1 MKGVINECDTN
12 RINHREDGFNVEN
25 PSKVKG
31 KKPRAPAGNFSL
43 FSGGYISQE
52 IYN

>member
-1 MKGVINECDTN
+1 
-12 RINHREDGFNVEN
+12 VEN

-43 FSGGYISQE
+43 FFLGGYRSQE
-52 IYN
+52 IYNRDRYLLRLTKIFIEVKP

>member
-1 MKGVINECDTN
+1 
-12 RINHREDGFNVEN
+12 VEN

-43 FSGGYISQE
+43 FLGGYRSQE
-52 IYN
+52 IYNREIDISCGLQRYL